1 MAAKAA
7 AWRGAGGAGLLRKGG
22 GCPGGALRGKIR
34 QDLSYRQQGESA
46 AFGGVCPCLG
56 RPSAH
61 GQGVLGAA
69 GGFASSPDAQGPAC
83 CSGTLFQLYFCCL
96 LDHFPPASVILPTG
110 CADIKWL

>member
-7 AWRGAGGAGLLRKGG
+7 AWRGAGGAGLLGKGG
-22 GCPGGALRGKIR
+22 GCPDGALRGKIR

-56 RPSAH
+56 RPSAQ

-69 GGFASSPDAQGPAC
+69 GGFASFPDA
-83 CSGTLFQLYFCCL
+83 TCL
-96 LDHFPPASVILPTG
+96 LLRDTLTALFLMLAGPFPPSFSDA
-110 CADIKWL
+110 ADRQCRY